1 MDETISIRQIE
12 KLRREYKDYLSSINP
27 SWSEPTVAT
36 YASDSFYA
44 LNNNIGI
51 DFWSCFI
58 DDVSMLEARNKISD
72 FLRQEKKSDHADER
86 ANNYQEA
93 MKHLKK
99 FLDEKHP
106 LLAQEWSGKAVNNT
120 NLKSDFRKWMH
131 KQKKSNGE
139 PYSANTITTYTNT
152 LKNTHHPKA

>member
-1 MDETISIRQIE
+1 MIWGEIQMDETISIRQIE
-12 KLRREYKDYLSSINP
+12 KLRREYKEYLSSTNLG
-27 SWSEPTVAT
+27 WSEPTIAT

-58 DDVSMLEARNKISD
+58 DDVSMLEARDKISD

-99 FLDEKHP
+99 FLDEKFEKR
-106 LLAQEWSGKAVNNT
+106 LLP
-120 NLKSDFRKWMH
+120 
-131 KQKKSNGE
+131 KKEKKGI
-139 PYSANTITTYTNT
+139 AK
-152 LKNTHHPKA
+152 LFG